1 MARHPLNILM
11 ILRSPVGGLYRH
23 VIDLS
28 DEMSRRG
35 HRVGIIYDASNGD
48 FQTRQRI
55 EAMQNQPTLGVHNVS
70 MPRLF
75 GVNDLFAS
83 LKIRALTKKLNAD
96 ILHGHGAKGGFNA
109 RIAKMITPGK
119 IAIYTPHGGVLHY
132 SSSGFT
138 GKVLYGI
145 ERFLTKKTNAIIF
158 ESAFAKLSF
167 ERQIGSF
174 SVPNAII
181 HNGLSLDEFIALD
194 PKKASFDFAFV
205 GEIRQLKGIHILL
218 EALVDVKRKDG
229 TDASLIIA
237 GGGPDEEKIRRQIK
251 ELGLCDRVEMA
262 GVKPA
267 REVFEQARTV
277 IVPSLAESLPYVVLE
292 AAAAQKPVLATNVG
306 GISEIFGP
314 TAKALFPSD
323 NVDALKKAM
332 QNNIL
337 NPDNAKKEM
346 QTRLQWVRET
356 FSAEKMVNGIES
368 VYQKAIADQ
377 KNH

>member
-1 MARHPLNILM
+1 MTGNPLNILM

-23 VIDLS
+23 VVDLS
-28 DEMSRRG
+28 DELGQRG
-35 HRVGIIYDASNGD
+35 HKVGIIYDARNGD
-48 FQTRQRI
+48 FQTKQRI
-55 EAMQNQPTLGVHNVS
+55 ETMQNKPELGVHKVS

-83 LKIRALTKKLNAD
+83 LKIRALAKKLNAH

-109 RIAKMITPGK
+109 RIAKMITGGK

-132 SSSGFT
+132 SPSGFT
-138 GKVLYGI
+138 GKILYGI

-167 ERQIGSF
+167 EQQIGIF
-174 SVPNAII
+174 SGLARVV
-181 HNGLSLDEFIALD
+181 HNGLSPDEFIAL
-194 PKKASFDFAFV
+194 PPQKASFDFAFV

-218 EALVDVKRKDG
+218 DALVNVKRKDG
-229 TDASLIIA
+229 SGASLIIA
-237 GGGPDEEKIRRQIK
+237 GGGPDEEKIKQQIVD
-251 ELGLCDRVEMA
+251 LGLSHRVEMV

-267 REVFEQARTV
+267 REVFEQARAV

-314 TAKALFPSD
+314 TSGALLPAK
-323 NVDALKKAM
+323 NVEALKTAM
-332 QNNIL
+332 QNNIAH
-337 NPDNAKKEM
+337 PDKAKKEM
-346 QTRLQWVRET
+346 QTRLKWIKET
-356 FSAEKMVNGIES
+356 FSTEKMVNGIES
-368 VYQKAIADQ
+368 VYQNALLEQ
-377 KNH
+377 KNS